1 MARATATFGGAAAE
15 AAETTAGKMAIL
27 KARMSD
33 MAEDIGRVL
42 IPFVEKAAEWFGKLA
57 DSFERLTPHQREM
70 AVQFG
75 LIAAAAGPVLSI
87 LGRLT
92 SAAGALLKVWA
103 PLKAMLMATEATGF
117 FQAGKWTA
125 SASGIGRF
133 AAVLGPV
140 AAAIAAA
147 IAAVGAGFY
156 VLYQHSESFRNA
168 VNELGAALKDAF
180 QAALPQLAVLGFAD
194 VRARGTTYRVFSMQT
209 RGLVIQVAQD
219 MAARQHMAGT
229 LALRTVAP
237 VALMAPLLM
246 LVVWWVVSR
255 SLAPVARVRT
265 QVASR
270 QADDLSPVSEE
281 KLPDEVRPLV
291 QELNLLFDRVRQAFE
306 AQKHF
311 VADAAH
317 ELRSPLAALKL
328 QVQGLQRAS
337 DDGAREL
344 AIGRLVAGIDRATRL
359 VEQMLALARHEASMA
374 AGAPP
379 EPVVL
384 AEVARLAVSDAVAAA
399 QARRIDI
406 GIARADEGATVKGQ
420 SEALRMLLRNLLEN
434 AVKYTPEEGRVD
446 IAIARLDDAVELSVD
461 DSGPGLPPT
470 ERERVLDRFYRSG
483 EPQAPGSGLGLSIV
497 KSIAELHGASV
508 ALDAS
513 PSLGGLRVV
522 VRFPTRA

>member
-1 MARATATFGGAAAE
+1 MSSS
-15 AAETTAGKMAIL
+15 MDL
-27 KARMSD
+27 VARMTGSLR
-33 MAEDIGRVL
+33 ARLLWFLLAAIVL
-42 IPFVEKAAEWFGKLA
+42 
-57 DSFERLTPHQREM
+57 
-70 AVQFG
+70 
-75 LIAAAAGPVLSI
+75 
-87 LGRLT
+87 
-92 SAAGALLKVWA
+92 AAGAQALVAYRTVLKEA
-103 PLKAMLMATEATGF
+103 DEIFDYHMQQMALSLR
-117 FQAGKWTA
+117 AGLPP
-125 SASGIGRF
+125 S
-133 AAVLGPV
+133 
-140 AAAIAAA
+140 
-147 IAAVGAGFY
+147 AAVGGLGGAEQNFDFVVQVWTADGVRIF
-156 VLYQHSESFRNA
+156 ESA
-168 VNELGAALKDAF
+168 D

>member
-1 MARATATFGGAAAE
+1 M
-15 AAETTAGKMAIL
+15 I
-27 KARMSD
+27 ARMTGSLR
-33 MAEDIGRVL
+33 ARLLWFLLAAIVL
-42 IPFVEKAAEWFGKLA
+42 
-57 DSFERLTPHQREM
+57 
-70 AVQFG
+70 
-75 LIAAAAGPVLSI
+75 
-87 LGRLT
+87 
-92 SAAGALLKVWA
+92 AAGAQALVAYRTVLKEA
-103 PLKAMLMATEATGF
+103 DEIFDYHMQQMALSLR
-117 FQAGKWTA
+117 AGLPP
-125 SASGIGRF
+125 S
-133 AAVLGPV
+133 
-140 AAAIAAA
+140 
-147 IAAVGAGFY
+147 AAVGGLGGAEQNFDFVVQVWTADGVRIF
-156 VLYQHSESFRNA
+156 ESA
-168 VNELGAALKDAF
+168 D